1 MSTSL
6 LDHLQERGYEPQEPF
21 GHDGDWY
28 DLVASGTGTVRFCE
42 YPDDGY
48 SARIVAFD
56 ASMACEWDVR
66 TSPGTPAAVILAVLV
81 AAEGELAAR
90 RGGPVTS

>member
-42 YPDDGY
+42 YPG
-48 SARIVAFD
+48 
-56 ASMACEWDVR
+56 
-66 TSPGTPAAVILAVLV
+66 
-81 AAEGELAAR
+81 
-90 RGGPVTS
+90 

>member
-42 YPDDGY
+42 YPGGGY